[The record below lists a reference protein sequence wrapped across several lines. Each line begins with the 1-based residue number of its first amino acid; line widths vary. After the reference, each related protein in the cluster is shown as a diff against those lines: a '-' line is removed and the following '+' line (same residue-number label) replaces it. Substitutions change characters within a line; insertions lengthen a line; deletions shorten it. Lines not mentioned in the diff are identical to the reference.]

1 MTPDAGVVDA
11 GRDAA
16 LSMDRCDSN
25 RDCGGGEVCR
35 DSFCRTT
42 CASDGDCTAPLGV
55 CDATL
60 DYCVQCSADADCGR
74 NEQCTANACAFYCR
88 EDAACDAD
96 EFCRMDTGACAA
108 RECETTSDCSGGFEC
123 VRFECVSIDPIVCDA
138 GEEACSAD
146 NRTVLRCNADGTM
159 EAMESCATDSRCVV
173 SGTSASCAAVVCT
186 AGEMG
191 CTGDFVA
198 FSCDATGTM
207 RTETPCGAGRYC
219 AAGTCMAQAC
229 VPGSLRCS
237 AGGAREECDARGAAY
252 TATPC
257 GPAQSCSGGAC
268 LDRICTPGTGR
279 CVMGSLT
286 AREVCAADGLAWTS
300 SPCADTQSCN
310 PSTGACGLRICS
322 PGVAQCVS
330 ASSTRECLPTGLDY
344 TATTSC
350 PSGQSCTPG
359 HGALRRVDLHAG
371 HRVVRLRLDAQRLQ
385 RRRTRPHRDGLRLAR
400 DLHRGRLR
408 AVDLHAGHLQL
419 HGRQHPRALQR
430 RRPRRLVRRLHRPR
444 PGRLRLHG
452 RRHLHPARV
461 LPGRRNR
468 ALHPGPRHRP
478 PGLHRRR
485 TRLHEH
491 PLRKW
496 PELQHRCLRRA
507 LRRRHHRQRRDV

>member
-1 MTPDAGVVDA
+1 MRKMPKNVVISRFGGGGVIAAFLALVTACGDDAPAMTPDAGVVDA

-229 VPGSLRCS
+229 VGEWDDETTVGHDETLEKSMLNGRALDNSMSLSRTLPMTRERQERQAKVASLIS
-237 AGGAREECDARGAAY
+237 AFQQQPSAHLEDSTRDMRS
-252 TATPC
+252 
-257 GPAQSCSGGAC
+257 QSAHSISR
-268 LDRICTPGTGR
+268 LEI
-279 CVMGSLT
+279 
-286 AREVCAADGLAWTS
+286 
-300 SPCADTQSCN
+300 
-310 PSTGACGLRICS
+310 
-322 PGVAQCVS
+322 
-330 ASSTRECLPTGLDY
+330 SSTYINSLLGLS
-344 TATTSC
+344 AKE
-350 PSGQSCTPG
+350 P
-359 HGALRRVDLHAG
+359 
-371 HRVVRLRLDAQRLQ
+371 
-385 RRRTRPHRDGLRLAR
+385 
-400 DLHRGRLR
+400 
-408 AVDLHAGHLQL
+408 
-419 HGRQHPRALQR
+419 
-430 RRPRRLVRRLHRPR
+430 
-444 PGRLRLHG
+444 
-452 RRHLHPARV
+452 
-461 LPGRRNR
+461 
-468 ALHPGPRHRP
+468 
-478 PGLHRRR
+478 
-485 TRLHEH
+485 
-491 PLRKW
+491 
-496 PELQHRCLRRA
+496 
-507 LRRRHHRQRRDV
+507 